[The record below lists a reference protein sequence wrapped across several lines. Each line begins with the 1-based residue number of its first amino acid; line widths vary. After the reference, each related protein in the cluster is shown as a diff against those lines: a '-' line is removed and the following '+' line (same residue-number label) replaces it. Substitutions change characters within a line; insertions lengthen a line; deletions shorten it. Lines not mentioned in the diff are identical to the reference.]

1 MTALFFMLGLITVLV
16 DSLIPRLRE
25 IFELTYFQAG
35 LVQFAFFIA
44 YGIISI
50 PSGALLHRIGYK
62 KGVIWGL
69 LTMGAGCLL
78 FYPAASLRMFP
89 LFMFAYFTLASGMTI
104 LQVAIN
110 PYVTVLGPKGRAA
123 SRLTLAQAFNSLGTA
138 IAPALGAIFI
148 LSDTIK
154 SSEEIQLLE
163 TTEKSAYLANEAVAV
178 QSPFIILATTLFILA
193 FLVLLAHLPKVLGSD
208 SHGSYKAVLKNK
220 KLAMGAIGIFVYVGS
235 EVTIGSYLVN
245 YFLSMDLSAL
255 ILESDLLRQFVQ
267 FIHNVDPTTIDK
279 KGIVAT
285 FVMLYWSG
293 AMVGRFIGS
302 YLNRIVQPNLLLSFF
317 AIGAIVM
324 VAVSMS
330 TTGLLSMYSILA
342 VGLFNSIMFPT
353 IFSIAIDDLGEMKA
367 EGSGILCTAIAGG
380 AFIPP
385 LYGFLVDLS
394 TFKWAFVLLLICYGY
409 IYFYG
414 RKSAKLSV

>member
-1 MTALFFMLGLITVLV
+1 
-16 DSLIPRLRE
+16 
-25 IFELTYFQAG
+25 
-35 LVQFAFFIA
+35 
-44 YGIISI
+44 
-50 PSGALLHRIGYK
+50 
-62 KGVIWGL
+62 
-69 LTMGAGCLL
+69 
-78 FYPAASLRMFP
+78 
-89 LFMFAYFTLASGMTI
+89 
-104 LQVAIN
+104 
-110 PYVTVLGPKGRAA
+110 
-123 SRLTLAQAFNSLGTA
+123 
-138 IAPALGAIFI
+138 
-148 LSDTIK
+148 
-154 SSEEIQLLE
+154 
-163 TTEKSAYLANEAVAV
+163 
-178 QSPFIILATTLFILA
+178 
-193 FLVLLAHLPKVLGSD
+193 
-208 SHGSYKAVLKNK
+208 
-220 KLAMGAIGIFVYVGS
+220 MGAIGIFVYVGS

-255 ILESDLLRQFVQ
+255 ILEWDLLRQFVQ

-293 AMVGRFIGS
+293 AMVGRFVGS

-317 AIGAIVM
+317 AIGAILM

-414 RKSAKLSV
+414 RKSAKLRL